1 MKILYIVSTLRL
13 CGPTNQLFYIIKYL
27 DSQKFKPVIFTLSPE
42 PQKSLW
48 SKFKALDI
56 EIHSLNL
63 SRLQGLFKGGQKLEA
78 FVDKLQPDVIHSQ
91 GIRPDTLAAKYSN
104 KYRTVATIRNY
115 PDDDYGMKYGKVFGY
130 YLARRHIS
138 AFKKIKL
145 PVSCSATISEML
157 DKHGVKSQVVC
168 NGVDE
173 DLYKP
178 ATPEE
183 KIKLKQKLNLPE
195 KFKIIVSVGA
205 LIPRKQPDLMIR
217 GFSASQ
223 AAKNTILLILGEGTL
238 LESCQ
243 EIANNSS
250 NIQFRGQ
257 VSNVV
262 DYLKVADYFVSASLS
277 EGLPNSVIE
286 ALACSLPVC
295 LSDIKPHQEILN
307 LNQQAGITFQVGNVE
322 ALTTQLDKLLHT
334 QPEPMS
340 IAARQIVSEHLNAR
354 KMSAQYQDIYSVLN

>member
-27 DSQKFKPVIFTLSPE
+27 DSQKFKPVILTLSPE

-56 EIHSLNL
+56 EIYSLNL
-63 SRLQGLFKGGQKLEA
+63 SRLQGLLQGGQKLKA
-78 FVDKLQPDVIHSQ
+78 FVDRLQPDVIHSQ
-91 GIRPDTLAAKYSN
+91 GIRPDTLGAKYLKN
-104 KYRTVATIRNY
+104 YQTVATIRNY
-115 PDDDYGMKYGKVFGY
+115 PDDDYGMKYGKAFGY
-130 YLARRHIS
+130 YFARQHIN
-138 AFKKIKL
+138 AFKKIKM
-145 PVSCSATISEML
+145 PVSCSATISTML
-157 DKHGVKSQVVC
+157 NKHGVKSQVVC
-168 NGVDE
+168 NGIDE

-183 KIKLKQKLNLPE
+183 KIKLKQQLDLPE

-217 GFSASQ
+217 GFLAST
-223 AAKNTILLILGEGTL
+223 AKNTILIILGEGTL
-238 LESCQ
+238 LESCK
-243 EIANNSS
+243 ELAKNSS
-250 NIQFRGQ
+250 HIQFRGQ

-262 DYLKVADYFVSASLS
+262 DYLKVADYFISASLS

-286 ALACSLPVC
+286 ALACGVPVC

-307 LNQQAGITFQVGNVE
+307 LNHQAGVTFQVGNVE
-322 ALTTQLDKLLHT
+322 ALTTQLDKLFNI
-334 QPEPMS
+334 QSESMS
-340 IAARQIVSEHLNAR
+340 VAARYIVREHLNAR
-354 KMSAQYQDIYSVLN
+354 KMSEKYQNIYQN

>member
-27 DSQKFKPVIFTLSPE
+27 DSQKFKPVILTLSPE

-63 SRLQGLFKGGQKLEA
+63 SRLQGLFQGGQIKA

-91 GIRPDTLAAKYSN
+91 GIRPDTLAAKYLDN
-104 KYRTVATIRNY
+104 YKTVATIRNY

-130 YLARRHIS
+130 YLARQHIG
-138 AFKKIKL
+138 AFKKIKM
-145 PVSCSATISEML
+145 PVACSATISEML
-157 DKHGVKSQVVC
+157 NKHGVKSQVVC
-168 NGVDE
+168 NGIDE

-183 KIKLKQKLNLPE
+183 KNKLKQQLELPE
-195 KFKIIVSVGA
+195 FKIMVSVGA
-205 LIPRKQPDLMIR
+205 LIPRKQPDLIIR
-217 GFSASQ
+217 GFLAST
-223 AAKNTILLILGEGTL
+223 AKNTILLILGEGTL
-238 LESCQ
+238 LEYCK

-286 ALACSLPVC
+286 ALACGVPVC

-307 LNQQAGITFQVGNVE
+307 LNRQAGVTFQVGNVE
-322 ALTTQLDKLLHT
+322 ALTTQLDKLVNI
-334 QPEPMS
+334 QPESMS
-340 IAARQIVSEHLNAR
+340 VAARYIVREHLNAK
-354 KMSAQYQDIYSVLN
+354 KMSAQYQDIYLALN